1 MATSVEIGDSRY
13 FLKQSD
19 FKDFSDEDLMNLEDW
34 TNEELENRFDDP
46 FRRNE
51 DFEFADELPDDE
63 YEEFE

>member
-13 FLKQSD
+13 FLKRSD

-34 TNEELENRFDDP
+34 TNEELENRYDDP

-51 DFEFADELPDDE
+51 DND
-63 YEEFE
+63 